1 MAETSDSSRASSR
14 LHSASRLCTR
24 RASSRSANRVA
35 PRRGR
40 RVGRAEPRRSRH
52 ELEHGAAP
60 QRLPKVV
67 GAADEQRPHLVDGGD
82 AAVSG
87 RATSHPQGAD
97 RLYRTVACLRLSRRL
112 ARLRSAGRRDG
123 VDRVGLAVAAS
134 QLAVRAIHLH
144 DGHVLGVQEASE
156 SGSVATGPFD
166 ADTLDRTESPKP
178 GEQRAVAGPGR
189 RERPYPEPQRHAH
202 RARRPRTGRGACRRR
217 P

>member
-1 MAETSDSSRASSR
+1 MGS
-14 LHSASRLCTR
+14 
-24 RASSRSANRVA
+24 
-35 PRRGR
+35 RRGR

-97 RLYRTVACLRLSRRL
+97 RLYRTVACLRLSCRL

-123 VDRVGLAVAAS
+123 VDRVGLAVAVS

-144 DGHVLGVQEASE
+144 DGHALGVQEASE

-189 RERPYPEPQRHAH
+189 RERPYPELSATLIERGDHVLVAVRVGASRDAPGGLCHGGHRH
-202 RARRPRTGRGACRRR
+202 PFS
-217 P
+217 

>member
-1 MAETSDSSRASSR
+1 MLPRSVSRR
-14 LHSASRLCTR
+14 F
-24 RASSRSANRVA
+24 
-35 PRRGR
+35 
-40 RVGRAEPRRSRH
+40 
-52 ELEHGAAP
+52 
-60 QRLPKVV
+60 V

-144 DGHVLGVQEASE
+144 DGHALGVQEASE

-189 RERPYPEPQRHAH
+189 RERPYPELSATLIERGDHVLVAVRVGAGRDAPGGLCHGGHRH
-202 RARRPRTGRGACRRR
+202 PFS
-217 P
+217 